1 MAEVQ
6 AQMDKK
12 RYCNFSISLYG
23 EVTAY
28 NQTMSLARC
37 RIFYKGGNRNGTYI
51 TDEFA
56 EKLIS
61 SLPYAPVKGIYDSM
75 EQDFTDHGTQRYQGR
90 IYGVVPVENHFAWET
105 HLDNDGVERQYA
117 CTDVLLYTA
126 IYQKEALDIVNCAQ
140 SMELYVDSIDGEWQF
155 INGKRYFVF
164 TEGCFLGLQALGE
177 DFEPC
182 FEGAGFYTLMVEQLA
197 ERMQQ
202 FELESKLIGG
212 EKQMEF
218 KLSDNQKYN
227 MIWQLL
233 NTRFN
238 EENGYIMDY
247 AVCDVYDA
255 YAVVFNFESNGYER
269 AYYTKDD
276 ATDSLSIDKKEA
288 CYIVDV
294 NENEKHALDMLHQLN
309 GDTYEKVDENYST
322 LKENVENLEAEKETF
337 SQKIEEHETTI
348 ATLNKEKADVEN
360 ELNDVKGNFENA
372 QATIQTLT
380 EENESLAQFKTNVLK
395 EEKEAV
401 INSYAALLTEETLNS
416 FKEKLDDMT
425 KTELEKELA
434 YALVQSQPTIFTHN
448 DNNSGYVP
456 KDENELDGIDGI
468 IKRYKK

>member
-1 MAEVQ
+1 
-6 AQMDKK
+6 
-12 RYCNFSISLYG
+12 
-23 EVTAY
+23 
-28 NQTMSLARC
+28 
-37 RIFYKGGNRNGTYI
+37 
-51 TDEFA
+51 
-56 EKLIS
+56 
-61 SLPYAPVKGIYDSM
+61 
-75 EQDFTDHGTQRYQGR
+75 
-90 IYGVVPVENHFAWET
+90 
-105 HLDNDGVERQYA
+105 
-117 CTDVLLYTA
+117 
-126 IYQKEALDIVNCAQ
+126 
-140 SMELYVDSIDGEWQF
+140 
-155 INGKRYFVF
+155 
-164 TEGCFLGLQALGE
+164 
-177 DFEPC
+177 
-182 FEGAGFYTLMVEQLA
+182 
-197 ERMQQ
+197 
-202 FELESKLIGG
+202 
-212 EKQMEF
+212 
-218 KLSDNQKYN
+218 
-227 MIWQLL
+227 
-233 NTRFN
+233 
-238 EENGYIMDY
+238 MDY

-269 AYYTKDD
+269 AYYIKDD
-276 ATDSLSIDKKEA
+276 ATDSLSIDKKET